1 VDAEEFD
8 EAEFFRA
15 IDASGARVLLIG
27 RRALI
32 VLGIPVLT
40 ADYDLWIAADDAA
53 LLNRALATLDM
64 FPHRDADEARAVG
77 RYVIENGER
86 VDVLVARQVSTVDG
100 IPVRFEDVYS
110 RARVIALGNGA
121 PIRVPTTD
129 DLILTKRFALR
140 AKDIADIRLLESHA
154 AREREGS

>member
-1 VDAEEFD
+1 MDAEEFD
-8 EAEFFRA
+8 EIGFFRA
-15 IDASGARVLLIG
+15 IEASGARSLLIG

-53 LLNRALATLDM
+53 LLNEALGRLDM
-64 FPHRDADEARAVG
+64 VPNRSPEEARKVG

-86 VDVLVARQVSTVDG
+86 VDVLIARQVSTVDG
-100 IPVRFEDVYS
+100 VPVRFEDVLARS
-110 RARVIALGNGA
+110 RVLETSTGTR
-121 PIRVPTTD
+121 IRIPSTD

-154 AREREGS
+154 ARERGTS